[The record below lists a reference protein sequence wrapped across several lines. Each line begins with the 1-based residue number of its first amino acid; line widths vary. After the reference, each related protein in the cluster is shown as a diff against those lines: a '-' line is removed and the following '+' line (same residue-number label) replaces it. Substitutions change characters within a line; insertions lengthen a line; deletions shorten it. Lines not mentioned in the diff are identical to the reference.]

1 MTTSFWHDKKVLVT
15 GASGMLGSHV
25 SRRLLEAGARLTVT
39 ARKGPCELWNDLIG
53 PAQVDWRQGDLR
65 SAEFASACTANQEV
79 VFHFASRIAGLAYN
93 DGAPGEM
100 MTYNTILDLQVL
112 EAAARNE
119 VALFFYPSGAL
130 VYDEAA
136 MVPIG
141 ETASIAGPPVRAC
154 RGAAWAKRAAEIAI
168 NFTTEQVGMSAVI
181 ARFSNVYGPGDEYG
195 ADRAHLI
202 GNLIRCIANGES
214 PEIWGDGTQRRSFLY
229 VDDAVQAAL
238 RLAEVASGHGPINV
252 GGQVEY
258 TVRDI
263 ATMLLEISGKA
274 LAPAFRPDRPLG
286 LRRKLLDNGKLR
298 ELTGFEESTSLRT
311 GLERTYAWYV
321 SRHRPPAP

>member
-1 MTTSFWHDKKVLVT
+1 MTTSFWRDKKVLVT
-15 GASGMLGSHV
+15 GATGMLGSHV

-39 ARKGPCELWNDLIG
+39 TRTERCEIWDDLIG
-53 PAQVDWRQGDLR
+53 SGQVDCRQGDLR
-65 SAEFASACTANQEV
+65 SADFARACTAHQEV

-93 DGAPGEM
+93 ERAPGEM

-112 EAAARNE
+112 EAAARND

-136 MVPIG
+136 MAPIG
-141 ETASIAGPPVRAC
+141 ETASIGGPPVRAC

-168 NFTTEQVGMSAVI
+168 SFTTEQVGMSAVT
-181 ARFSNVYGPGDEYG
+181 ARFSNVYGPGDEFG

-202 GNLIRCIANGES
+202 GNLIRCIANDER

-229 VDDAVQAAL
+229 VDDAVRAAL
-238 RLAEVASGHGPINV
+238 RLAEVASGQGPINV

-258 TVRDI
+258 SVREI
-263 ATMLLEISGKA
+263 ATMLLDISGKA
-274 LAPAFRPDRPLG
+274 LAPVFHPDRPLG

-298 ELTGFEESTSLRT
+298 ELTGFEESTSLRA
-311 GLERTYAWYV
+311 GLETTYAWYLSWRGRV
-321 SRHRPPAP
+321 AA